1 MLRTIYQWILKQC
14 PVVTKI
20 LQLYSSQNKNVTFLS
35 DVGGDSF
42 TKNEVDQMENEI
54 VNVVHS
60 WKGDVLDRKDLQVI
74 GCGTIGRVYRYGPVV
89 FKVKIPGIVEKIHT
103 NYTWL
108 YPLLYVFDEITMKQ
122 YHLIKRATTLMENIR
137 KQYDF
142 ELEASQMLQFQIDL
156 LNANFKLE
164 ELCTPVLIPQ
174 LCNKNVICMEYIEGI
189 ELHKVDNL
197 PLSVIDT
204 FLRFSFANNLLLDTM
219 HLDLHGGN
227 VILRGEQIVVID
239 FGMTQKSLEKKYKM
253 VFLNIVDSII
263 KKDVER
269 LTMNFAKTFF
279 IDQEN
284 TKDVLKYSKEYYD
297 DLYFNIIHTYHMNFT
312 STSAEFAMKQYSA
325 IDEWTLTH
333 DVYSNSSMSSLETS
347 TIHMLLFIDKQ
358 NADHKKILEP
368 KAKKYIRDLL
378 DICL

>member
-1 MLRTIYQWILKQC
+1 MLKTIYQWVLKQC

-20 LQLYSSQNKNVTFLS
+20 LQLYASHNKNVTFLS

-54 VNVVHS
+54 VDVVYK
-60 WKGDVLDRKDLQVI
+60 WKGDVLKREDLRVI

-103 NYTWL
+103 NYKWL
-108 YPLLYVFDEITMKQ
+108 YPLLYVVDELTMKN

-142 ELEASQMLQFQIDL
+142 KLEASQMLKFQIDL
-156 LNANFKLE
+156 LNANFKIE

-174 LCNKNVICMEYIEGI
+174 LCNDNVICMEYIEGI
-189 ELHKVDNL
+189 ELHKIDEL
-197 PLSVIDT
+197 PLSVVDT

-227 VILRGEQIVVID
+227 ILLRGNQIVVID

-253 VFLNIVDSII
+253 VFLNIVDAMIQ
-263 KKDVER
+263 KDVER
-269 LTMNFAKTFF
+269 LATNFAKTFF
-279 IDQEN
+279 IDPES
-284 TKDVLKYSKEYYD
+284 TKDVLRYSKEYYD

-312 STSAEFAMKQYSA
+312 STSAEFGMKQYSA
-325 IDEWTLTH
+325 IDEWTITH
-333 DVYSNSSMSSLETS
+333 DVYSNSSMSSLETV

-358 NADHKKILEP
+358 SEDHKKILEP

-378 DICL
+378 EICL